1 MEIDTINK
9 YLYYLQN
16 NTSDISD
23 INHLK
28 TLKFLVNSGVNIMN
42 YVRLILKKSC
52 YLGHLTVL
60 KYLKTEHVDFSCTKN
75 LCPLEIACGEGHL
88 SIVKFLANEG
98 VDLCCNDGNP
108 IHLACIQDNHEIV
121 KFLVKKG
128 ADFTHKNLSDLQ
140 IACEQGDVSMINL
153 YMICGLISNKHQ
165 KLIIET
171 VNKTGQ
177 IGILK
182 YFVNNGYVMTDNV
195 TTQSTLCETKIDV
208 KSPKNIDNVITESI
222 TDNKKKSNG
231 LKRTLSK
238 RIKNLF

>member
-9 YLYYLQN
+9 YLYYLKN

-23 INHLK
+23 IHHLK
-28 TLKFLVNSGVNIMN
+28 TLKFLINSDVDILD
-42 YVRLILKKSC
+42 YDRLILKKSC
-52 YLGHLTVL
+52 HLGHLTVL
-60 KYLKTEHVDFSCTKN
+60 KYLKTKHIDFSCTKN
-75 LCPLEIACGEGHL
+75 LCPLEIACKEGHL
-88 SIVKFLANEG
+88 SIVKFLASEG

-121 KFLVKKG
+121 KFLVEKG

-153 YMICGLISNKHQ
+153 YMVCGLISNKHQ
-165 KLIIET
+165 KLIVKT

-177 IGILK
+177 VGILK
-182 YFVNNGYVMTDNV
+182 YFANNGYITTDNV
-195 TTQSTLCETKIDV
+195 TTQSTLCETKFDV
-208 KSPKNIDNVITESI
+208 KSPKNMDNVIIESI
-222 TDNKKKSNG
+222 TDNKKSNG